1 MHFKKMRGS
10 WRVPSGIS
18 ALEDENTF
26 MPARKRQNA
35 PNGCYS
41 LENKLMKRP
50 MKTKILQK
58 TFLTLTA
65 GFAALLTLL
74 VSASTAFSLTFTT
87 IDPPGST
94 ATLALDINAR
104 GDIVGNY
111 LTADGKT
118 HGFLL
123 SNGTF
128 TTIDVPRSRP
138 PQ

>member
-1 MHFKKMRGS
+1 MEDINASAKTD
-10 WRVPSGIS
+10 
-18 ALEDENTF
+18 ALERCHN
-26 MPARKRQNA
+26 
-35 PNGCYS
+35 
-41 LENKLMKRP
+41 LEKETMKRP

-128 TTIDVPRSRP
+128 TTIDVPAAAFSVKP
-138 PQ
+138 TVSTTPA